1 MQRRVICLSRTLGAG
16 GEAIATDVAQRLGY
30 RYFDD
35 EILAIAAD
43 KAGVTPAEVA
53 RSEKSQPVVNR
64 VLDMLASTPM
74 ISEGGYIA
82 PPQPNLTLSY
92 SHVIEHVIREL
103 AEAGDAVMV
112 AHGASHPLAGR
123 PDVMRVLVTAS
134 AEARIERLAA
144 QDGIDISAAKKAVE
158 ESDRE
163 RARYLERFYKV
174 KHESPMHYDITINTD
189 AVSNAGA
196 VNIVH
201 AAAGAES
208 KSVN

>member
-16 GEAIATDVAQRLGY
+16 GESVAAEVAQRLGY

-43 KAGVTPAEVA
+43 KAGVTHGEIA
-53 RSEKSQPVVNR
+53 RSERSQPVVAR
-64 VLDMLASTPM
+64 VLDILAASPM

-82 PPQPNLTLSY
+82 PPQQNLTLSY
-92 SHVIEHVIREL
+92 SHIIEQVIREL
-103 AEAGDAVMV
+103 AEAGDAVIV

-123 PDVMRVLVTAS
+123 SDVMRVLVTAS
-134 AEARIERLAA
+134 VEARVARLAE
-144 QDGIDISAAKKAVE
+144 QDGVETPAAKKAVE

-174 KHESPMHYDITINTD
+174 KHESPTQYDITINTD
-189 AVSNAGA
+189 VLSNADA
-196 VNIVH
+196 VNVVL
-201 AAAGAES
+201 AAAGG
-208 KSVN
+208 